1 MSDFS
6 SKQYSWP
13 DISVSLGGRILEGIT
28 EVEYS
33 VKQEKTPLMGRGN
46 DPHKILAGN
55 KTYEGKIVIWQSELE
70 SMTQSAP
77 GKDILKLEF
86 DIIISYVPLDGGQTV
101 TDVLTGCQFTEV
113 KKGFKQ
119 GDKNMV
125 IDLPIVFLKV
135 KSQQ

>member
-13 DISVSLGGRILEGIT
+13 DISVSVGGRIMEGIT

-46 DPHKILAGN
+46 SPHKILAGN

-70 SMTQSAP
+70 AMVQSAP
-77 GKDILKLEF
+77 SKDILKLEF
-86 DIIISYVPLDGGQTV
+86 DIIISYVPLDGGVTV
-101 TDVLTGCQFTEV
+101 VDVMSGCQFTEI
-113 KKGFKQ
+113 KKSMKQ
-119 GDKNMV
+119 GDKNML
-125 IDLPIVFLKV
+125 IDLPIVFLSV
-135 KSQQ
+135 KAQQ